1 MYPISAELPRFNE
14 LWTLNRFT
22 AACGIEVYRDDLF
35 GPEFAHSYFVCEPA
49 YNLVHHSVLQ
59 PKGTTFFSRRAPQEL
74 TAEFLAS
81 SDPWFRPVQVRT
93 GPDGALWVV
102 DMYRLVIEHPDYI
115 PERWHDQLEFDAGR
129 GMGRIYRVLPSG
141 VLPRPGRVLRD
152 LTTEELVRALDSP
165 NGPTR
170 DLVQQLLIERQ
181 DALAVA
187 PLRQLVINSPHPK
200 TRLSALCTLDGLSAA
215 DAEILLAALR
225 DRHASV
231 RKHAVRISEPL
242 LNDQPRLQLALL
254 ELAADPDP
262 QVRMQ
267 LAYSLG
273 EWNDSRAGQT
283 LATIAIR
290 DADDPLMMAAVM
302 SSATAFPAE
311 MLQRILDQ
319 GSPRGAQIALLE
331 NLLRLVLESEQT
343 AALASGLRRIASP
356 VASQYETWQY
366 QVLAGFV
373 DAIEY
378 RGDTVRDLHARSVPE
393 LRAAIEATT
402 GLFSAARRD
411 VVDAALDPDRRLNA
425 VRLVGR
431 GLERQA
437 DDVRLLADQLTASTP
452 VRIQQQIVDVL
463 GILRPDNLPDVLLEQ
478 WAQHGPEI
486 RPQILEMLLRQPNW
500 TLGLLD
506 RIAAGD
512 VAANEIGAVN
522 RSKLILHSSSA
533 IRSRASQLLNTASP
547 AERLAAIERY
557 RDKLGWPADA
567 AHGRE
572 VFRKQ
577 CAQCHRLENEGTV
590 IGPDLLALTD
600 RSAEALLI
608 AVLDPNRAVEPRF
621 VEYSAVT
628 RNGRVYAGI
637 IAAETGNG
645 VTLIDAQGASHAL
658 LRSDLDELVSTGK
671 SLMPVGAEELLNQPQ
686 DLLDLIAYVRAVE
699 SDPYGTEADVK
710 PR

>member
-1 MYPISAELPRFNE
+1 M
-14 LWTLNRFT
+14 
-22 AACGIEVYRDDLF
+22 C
-35 GPEFAHSYFVCEPA
+35 
-49 YNLVHHSVLQ
+49 
-59 PKGTTFFSRRAPQEL
+59 
-74 TAEFLAS
+74 
-81 SDPWFRPVQVRT
+81 
-93 GPDGALWVV
+93 
-102 DMYRLVIEHPDYI
+102 
-115 PERWHDQLEFDAGR
+115 
-129 GMGRIYRVLPSG
+129 
-141 VLPRPGRVLRD
+141 
-152 LTTEELVRALDSP
+152 
-165 NGPTR
+165 
-170 DLVQQLLIERQ
+170 
-181 DALAVA
+181 
-187 PLRQLVINSPHPK
+187 
-200 TRLSALCTLDGLSAA
+200 
-215 DAEILLAALR
+215 
-225 DRHASV
+225 
-231 RKHAVRISEPL
+231 
-242 LNDQPRLQLALL
+242 
-254 ELAADPDP
+254 
-262 QVRMQ
+262 
-267 LAYSLG
+267 
-273 EWNDSRAGQT
+273 
-283 LATIAIR
+283 
-290 DADDPLMMAAVM
+290 
-302 SSATAFPAE
+302 
-311 MLQRILDQ
+311 
-319 GSPRGAQIALLE
+319 
-331 NLLRLVLESEQT
+331 
-343 AALASGLRRIASP
+343 
-356 VASQYETWQY
+356 
-366 QVLAGFV
+366 
-373 DAIEY
+373 
-378 RGDTVRDLHARSVPE
+378 
-393 LRAAIEATT
+393 
-402 GLFSAARRD
+402 
-411 VVDAALDPDRRLNA
+411 
-425 VRLVGR
+425 
-431 GLERQA
+431 
-437 DDVRLLADQLTASTP
+437 
-452 VRIQQQIVDVL
+452 IQQQIVDVL

-522 RSKLILHSSSA
+522 RNKLILHSSSA

-572 VFRKQ
+572 VFRKH

-600 RSAEALLI
+600 RSVEALLI